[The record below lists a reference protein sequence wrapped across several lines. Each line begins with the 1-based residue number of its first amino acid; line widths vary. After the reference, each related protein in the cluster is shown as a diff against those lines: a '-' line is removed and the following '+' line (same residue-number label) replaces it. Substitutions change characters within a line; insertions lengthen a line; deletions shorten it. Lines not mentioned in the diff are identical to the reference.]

1 MADKLKEIWAKIQE
15 WWNKFTTKQ
24 KTIIVIIAATVVFT
38 FVIVMYAVSRPQYT
52 KLGTYANTSESAE
65 VVDILNGAGITHR
78 ESDDALT
85 IEVVTDQLYQANLA
99 LGSAGISSDVMKYD
113 DFVNDSMSAT
123 SADKERQ
130 WQLYKQAELQKT
142 LQAQSSV
149 KRATVILDIPSRNG
163 TLASQQEEASAFIT
177 LELDGNLTSSQAAG
191 LARCAATSLGNAT
204 TANITIMD
212 TDANLLFAG
221 GDDYS
226 AAGIAS
232 SLQELKNQS
241 ESMIANQL
249 KRVLLGTNQYTN
261 ATVTS
266 HLDVDFSEYQ
276 ESVKEY
282 YANEGYTQGLYA
294 QQDLFESS
302 STNDGGG
309 IPGTDSNDGENLT
322 TYVNPDYGSSETTQ
336 TESSTSYLPNER
348 ATSKVTPA
356 GGINYENSSVAISLI
371 KLREYHE
378 ETVKRQGLLDGVTW
392 EEFKDAH
399 SEDIKL
405 EVDPEYYSMAANAT
419 GISEDKITIIAYESP
434 VFFDKEGMGVSG
446 TDILS
451 IVMIVLILG
460 LLAFVVFRSMR
471 SKQKVEEEEELSVES
486 MLQSTPESVLE
497 DIDVETKSETRKMIE
512 KFVDD
517 NPEAAAN
524 LLRNWLNEDWN

>member
-15 WWNKFTTKQ
+15 WWNRFTTKQ
-24 KTIIVIIAATVVFT
+24 KTIIIVIAATVIFA
-38 FVIVMYAVSRPQYT
+38 FVIVVYAVSRPQYT

-65 VVDILNGAGITHR
+65 VVDILDGAGITHR

-99 LGSAGISSDVMKYD
+99 LGSAGIVSDRLKYD
-113 DFVNDSMSAT
+113 DVVSNSMSAT

-130 WQLYKQAELQKT
+130 WQLYLQQELELT
-142 LQAQSSV
+142 LKAQNSV
-149 KRATVILDIPSRNG
+149 KSATVILDIPSRNG

-249 KRVLLGTNQYTN
+249 KRVFLGTNQYTN

-282 YANEGYTQGLYA
+282 YANDGYTQGLYA
-294 QQDLFESS
+294 HQDLFESS
-302 STNDGGG
+302 STNEGGG

-322 TYVNPDYGSSETTQ
+322 TYVNPDYGNSENTQ
-336 TESSTSYLPNER
+336 T
-348 ATSKVTPA
+348 
-356 GGINYENSSVAISLI
+356 
-371 KLREYHE
+371 
-378 ETVKRQGLLDGVTW
+378 
-392 EEFKDAH
+392 
-399 SEDIKL
+399 
-405 EVDPEYYSMAANAT
+405 
-419 GISEDKITIIAYESP
+419 
-434 VFFDKEGMGVSG
+434 
-446 TDILS
+446 
-451 IVMIVLILG
+451 
-460 LLAFVVFRSMR
+460 
-471 SKQKVEEEEELSVES
+471 
-486 MLQSTPESVLE
+486 
-497 DIDVETKSETRKMIE
+497 
-512 KFVDD
+512 
-517 NPEAAAN
+517 
-524 LLRNWLNEDWN
+524 

>member
-1 MADKLKEIWAKIQE
+1 MADKLKEIWEKVQE
-15 WWNKFTTKQ
+15 WWNKFTAKQ
-24 KTIIVIIAATVVFT
+24 KTIIVIISATVIFT
-38 FVIVMYAVSRPQYT
+38 FVIVVYAVSRPQYT

-65 VVDILNGAGITHR
+65 VVDILEGAGITHR

-99 LGSAGISSDVMKYD
+99 LGSAGIAADVLKYE
-113 DFVNDSMSAT
+113 DFVKDSMSTT

-130 WQLYKQAELQKT
+130 WLRLKQAELEQT

-149 KRATVILDIPSRNG
+149 KKATVILDIPSRNG

-177 LELDGNLTSSQAAG
+177 LELNGFLTSSQAAG

-309 IPGTDSNDGENLT
+309 LPGTDSNDGENLT
-322 TYVNPDYGSSETTQ
+322 TYVNPDYNNSETTQ
-336 TESSTSYLPNER
+336 TESST
-348 ATSKVTPA
+348 
-356 GGINYENSSVAISLI
+356 
-371 KLREYHE
+371 
-378 ETVKRQGLLDGVTW
+378 
-392 EEFKDAH
+392 
-399 SEDIKL
+399 
-405 EVDPEYYSMAANAT
+405 
-419 GISEDKITIIAYESP
+419 
-434 VFFDKEGMGVSG
+434 
-446 TDILS
+446 
-451 IVMIVLILG
+451 
-460 LLAFVVFRSMR
+460 
-471 SKQKVEEEEELSVES
+471 
-486 MLQSTPESVLE
+486 
-497 DIDVETKSETRKMIE
+497 
-512 KFVDD
+512 
-517 NPEAAAN
+517 
-524 LLRNWLNEDWN
+524 

>member
-24 KTIIVIIAATVVFT
+24 KTIIIVIAAAVIFT
-38 FVIVMYAVSRPQYT
+38 FVIVVYAISRPQYT

-65 VVDILNGAGITHR
+65 VVDILEGAGITHR

-99 LGSAGISSDVMKYD
+99 LGSAGIVSDMMKYD
-113 DFVNDSMSAT
+113 DFVNSSMSTT

-130 WQLYKQAELQKT
+130 WQLY
-142 LQAQSSV
+142 LQAQLEMTLKAQNSV
-149 KRATVILDIPSRNG
+149 KSATVILDIPSRNG

-177 LELDGNLTSSQAAG
+177 LELDGTLTSSQAAG

-249 KRVLLGTNQYTN
+249 KRVFLGTNQYTN

-282 YANEGYTQGLYA
+282 YANDGYTQGLYA
-294 QQDLFESS
+294 HQDLFESS
-302 STNDGGG
+302 STNEGGG
-309 IPGTDSNDGENLT
+309 LPGTDSNDGENLT
-322 TYVNPDYGSSETTQ
+322 TYVNPDYGNSENTQ
-336 TESSTSYLPNER
+336 TESSTDYLPNER
-348 ATSKVTPA
+348 ATNKITPA
-356 GGINYENSSVAISLI
+356 GGINYENSSVAIALI

-378 ETVKRQGLLDGVTW
+378 ESVKRQGLLDGITW

-399 SEDIKL
+399 REDVKL

-434 VFFDKEGMGVSG
+434 VFFDKEGMSVSG

-471 SKQKVEEEEELSVES
+471 SRQEATEEEELSVES

-497 DIDVETKSETRKMIE
+497 DIDVESKSETRKMIE
-512 KFVDD
+512 KFVDE